1 MNNALS
7 YPKLVNQAADC
18 DSFWRDTEKV
28 HPALTNM
35 EQHASNLKI
44 ATECN
49 SKNGKK
55 TEDKHSFVNDSFV
68 SIFNGKESK
77 IRSLIKLTKH
87 LAIPRSTRYNYQ

>member
-55 TEDKHSFVNDSFV
+55 TEDKHSFIMILLFLFLMVKNL
-68 SIFNGKESK
+68 
-77 IRSLIKLTKH
+77 RSDV
-87 LAIPRSTRYNYQ
+87 

>member
-7 YPKLVNQAADC
+7 YPELGNQAADY

-28 HPALTNM
+28 HLALTNM
-35 EQHASNLKI
+35 EQHASSLKI

-55 TEDKHSFVNDSFV
+55 TEDKHSFIMILLFLSLMVKNL
-68 SIFNGKESK
+68 
-77 IRSLIKLTKH
+77 RSEV
-87 LAIPRSTRYNYQ
+87 